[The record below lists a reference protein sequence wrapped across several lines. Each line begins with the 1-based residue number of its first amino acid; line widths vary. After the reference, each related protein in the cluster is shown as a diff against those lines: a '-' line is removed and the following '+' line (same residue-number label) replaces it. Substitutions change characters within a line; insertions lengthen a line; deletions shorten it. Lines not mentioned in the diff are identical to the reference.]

1 MTPHEVLIPFRD
13 GVRAQPDAVRAT
25 IARTAGWLGER
36 AAAAPPSGVL
46 LAGIGASHAVLAAPV
61 LELRRGGVRATRS
74 TGDDLP
80 PGTPTLADL
89 TVAVSQSGRSP
100 ETLDAVAR
108 GPRSLAVVNQP
119 GSPLAD
125 AADDLLW
132 LGGLV
137 DSGMSSVAVAAT
149 AVALGMLVEHRVH
162 GAASEVWSRLPDAL
176 QAVLDDAATA
186 RAVAEFAGRAA
197 ERGCVDVVGRATSAG
212 AAEQGALLLREGPKV
227 PALGT
232 TTRTY
237 LHGMTDA
244 VGGTAHVLIGGAR
257 EAALG
262 AQLAEHDVP
271 VLLVTDEDVTAPAG
285 VAAVRLPA
293 LPPLAAV
300 VTEVAA
306 LQLLALDLGSAL
318 GSDVDAGVLTRVDT
332 KVTSGTTDG
341 AGR

>member
-13 GVRAQPDAVRAT
+13 GVRAQPDAVLAT
-25 IARTAGWLGER
+25 VARTAGWLTER
-36 AAAAPPSGVL
+36 RPLPRRSGVL

-74 TGDDLP
+74 AGDDLP
-80 PGTPTLADL
+80 PGAPELADL
-89 TVAVSQSGRSP
+89 TVAV
-100 ETLDAVAR
+100 T
-108 GPRSLAVVNQP
+108 QP

-125 AADDLLW
+125 AADDLLS

-162 GAASEVWSRLPDAL
+162 GAASEVWSGLPAAL
-176 QAVLDDAATA
+176 HDVLDDAATA
-186 RAVAEFAGRAA
+186 RTVAAFAGRAA
-197 ERGCVDVVGRATSAG
+197 ERGCVDVVGRAASAG

-244 VGGTAHVLIGGAR
+244 VGRTAHVLIGGVR
-257 EAALG
+257 EA
-262 AQLAEHDVP
+262 E
-271 VLLVTDEDVTAPAG
+271 
-285 VAAVRLPA
+285 
-293 LPPLAAV
+293 
-300 VTEVAA
+300 
-306 LQLLALDLGSAL
+306 
-318 GSDVDAGVLTRVDT
+318 
-332 KVTSGTTDG
+332 
-341 AGR
+341 

>member
-25 IARTAGWLGER
+25 VGRTADWLAER
-36 AAAAPPSGVL
+36 ASAPRPDGVL

-61 LELRRGGVRATRS
+61 RELRRGGVPAFRS

-80 PGTPTLADL
+80 PGSPVPADL

-100 ETLDAVAR
+100 ETLDAATR

-119 GSPLAD
+119 ASPLAS
-125 AADDLLW
+125 ATDDVLF

-149 AVALGMLVEHRVH
+149 AVALGMLVEQRVH
-162 GAASEVWSRLPDAL
+162 GAVSAVWERLPDAL
-176 QAVLDDAATA
+176 HAVLEEGATA
-186 RAVAEFAGRAA
+186 RTVAAFAARAA
-197 ERGCVDVVGRATSAG
+197 GLGCVDVVGRAASAG

-227 PALGT
+227 PSLGA

-244 VGGTAHVLIGGAR
+244 VGRVAHVLVGGGR

-271 VLLVTDEDVTAPAG
+271 VLLVTDEDVVVPAG
-285 VAAVRLPA
+285 VGAVRLPT

-300 VTEVAA
+300 VTEVAV
-306 LQLLALDLGSAL
+306 LQLLALELGSVL
-318 GSDVDAGVLTRVDT
+318 GTDVDAGVLTRVDT
-332 KVTSGTTDG
+332 KVTTDVVGG
-341 AGR
+341 ADR

>member
-13 GVRAQPDAVRAT
+13 GVRAQPDAVLAT
-25 IARTAGWLGER
+25 VARTAGWLTER
-36 AAAAPPSGVL
+36 RPLPRRSGVL

-74 TGDDLP
+74 AGDDLP
-80 PGTPTLADL
+80 PGAPELADL

-100 ETLDAVAR
+100 ETLEAAAR
-108 GPRSLAVVNQP
+108 ASRSIAVVNQP

-125 AADDLLW
+125 AADDLLS

-162 GAASEVWSRLPDAL
+162 GAASEVWSGLPAAL
-176 QAVLDDAATA
+176 HDVLDDAATA
-186 RAVAEFAGRAA
+186 RTVAAFAGRAA
-197 ERGCVDVVGRATSAG
+197 ERGCVDVVGRAASAG

-244 VGGTAHVLIGGAR
+244 VGRTAHVLIGGVR
-257 EAALG
+257 EAELG
-262 AQLAEHDVP
+262 SQLATYDVP
-271 VLLVTDEDVTAPAG
+271 VLLLTDEDVAAPAG
-285 VAAVRLPA
+285 VATVRLPA

-300 VTEVAA
+300 VTEVAV
-306 LQLLALDLGSAL
+306 LQMLALDLGSAL
-318 GSDVDAGVLTRVDT
+318 GSDVDAGALTRVDT
-332 KVTSGTTDG
+332 KVAPGTTDG
-341 AGR
+341 ADR